1 MRDALPIVAVVT
13 NDNRGDVEANAG
25 IEVSTRRVRWIDDTG
40 RPLSPAA
47 LQSQVEQHGA
57 LAACFGLDVPIDL
70 ALSVANLL
78 EAAAFPTGAV
88 LVREPSPDLWRE
100 ALRSGVRDIISPNS
114 MGLELGRALLAEAER
129 VARIRSV
136 RVEDIAVSNQRSGR
150 IIVTLS
156 PKGGS
161 GKTMLSTNLAVALAM
176 GLGSD
181 VALVDLDCVF
191 GDCASV
197 LGMVPEHTIG
207 QLASMPSFDS
217 TTIKVFLTR
226 HEPSGLFV
234 LAGAGSPEEGEAV
247 TGEIA
252 SQILGSLSRDV
263 GHIVV
268 DTAAGLDERALAAI
282 DMATDLVLVASLDV
296 TSIRNLG
303 KEVDALDRMGAT
315 AARRHFVINRA
326 DARVGLE
333 ISDVES
339 AIGMT
344 LDAALPSSR
353 DIPLS
358 MNQGTVIALSQPDS
372 QLGRQLH
379 AFARQFMVDESTDAI
394 ERRNRFFKWRTQ

>member
-13 NDNRGDVEANAG
+13 NDNRGDVEANTG
-25 IEVSTRRVRWIDDTG
+25 QDVSTRRVRWVDDSG

-47 LQSQVEQHGA
+47 LQHQVEDLGS
-57 LAACFGLDVPIDL
+57 AAVCFGLDVPIDL

-78 EAAAFPTGAV
+78 DESAMPTGSV

-100 ALRSGVRDIISPNS
+100 ALRSGVRDIISPSS
-114 MGLELGRALLAEAER
+114 MAAELPRALLAEADR
-129 VARIRSV
+129 VARIRAV
-136 RVEDIAVSNQRSGR
+136 RVEDLAVSHQQTGR

-161 GKTMLSTNLAVALAM
+161 GKTMLSTNLSVALAM
-176 GLGSD
+176 GLTTD

-217 TTIKVFLTR
+217 TTIKVFLSR
-226 HEPSGLFV
+226 HEASGLYV

-252 SQILGSLSRDV
+252 GQILSTLSRDV

-282 DMATDLVLVASLDV
+282 DIATDLVLVASLDV

-358 MNQGTVIALSQPDS
+358 MNQGTVVALSQPDS

-379 AFARQFMVDESTDAI
+379 TFARQFMPTETAESI
-394 ERRNRFFKWRTQ
+394 ERRNSFFKWRTK

>member
-13 NDNRGDVEANAG
+13 NDNRGDVEG
-25 IEVSTRRVRWIDDTG
+25 HTGSEVSTRRVRWIDDSG

-47 LQSQVEQHGA
+47 LQQQIEHHGS
-57 LAACFGLDVPIDL
+57 LVACFGLDVPIDL

-78 EAAAFPTGAV
+78 EESPFPTGAV
-88 LVREPSPDLWRE
+88 LVRESSPDLWRE
-100 ALRSGVRDIISPNS
+100 ALRSGVRDIISPSS
-114 MGLELGRALLAEAER
+114 MTLELGRALLAEAER
-129 VARIRSV
+129 VGRIRAV
-136 RVEDIAVSNQRSGR
+136 RSEDLAVSNQRSSR

-176 GLGSD
+176 GLPTD

-207 QLASMPSFDS
+207 QLASMPSFES

-226 HEPSGLFV
+226 HEQSGLFV
-234 LAGAGSPEEGEAV
+234 LAGAGTPEEGEAV

-252 SQILGSLSRDV
+252 QQILSTLARDV

-282 DMATDLVLVASLDV
+282 DLATDLVLVASLDV

-379 AFARQFMVDESTDAI
+379 TFARQFMTDESTDAI
-394 ERRNRFFKWRTQ
+394 ERRNKFFKWRTP